1 MLNLAAMGLRLAGG
15 ANGVSVLHGEVSRD
29 MFAALWPDIPAGDVP
44 IGAVTN
50 GVHGRTWVSREMA
63 DLLDRVVG
71 ADWPEAGPDAW
82 ARMDEVTDE
91 ELWAIR
97 RVNRERLVTYARRR
111 AKESLLARGM
121 SEAEAAWADDV
132 LDPSCFTIVFARRF
146 APYKRAT
153 MLLHDLARLRA
164 LMYSKKRPVQVVFA
178 GKAHPADEPGKH
190 LLRQV
195 VELATNVE
203 WRDRLVFL
211 DDYDIGVARMLVRG
225 ADLWLNTPVRR
236 LEACGTSGMK
246 ASLNGVLNCSILD
259 GWWDEL
265 FDGVVGWAIPS
276 AEWVENPEERTAIE
290 AHGLLTLLEHQIVPA
305 FYDRDADG
313 IPNEWTRRMRSCL
326 STLGPSVSASRM
338 VRDYV
343 NDWYVPAARRSRR
356 LAQDDF
362 AGARDLVQ
370 WRTRVAASW
379 RDVHVLGI
387 THEEQAHVGAP
398 QRVWADVALGNLGAD
413 EVQVQLW
420 HGRVEAGDQLNDPEL
435 TVMQLE
441 SATGPAGGARFVTS
455 LSSAQQGSFGFTVRV
470 VPSHPQ
476 LRDDVLAP
484 FVAHGTPQV
493 SCLD

>member
-1 MLNLAAMGLRLAGG
+1 
-15 ANGVSVLHGEVSRD
+15 
-29 MFAALWPDIPAGDVP
+29 
-44 IGAVTN
+44 
-50 GVHGRTWVSREMA
+50 
-63 DLLDRVVG
+63 
-71 ADWPEAGPDAW
+71 
-82 ARMDEVTDE
+82 
-91 ELWAIR
+91 
-97 RVNRERLVTYARRR
+97 
-111 AKESLLARGM
+111 
-121 SEAEAAWADDV
+121 
-132 LDPSCFTIVFARRF
+132 
-146 APYKRAT
+146 
-153 MLLHDLARLRA
+153 
-164 LMYSKKRPVQVVFA
+164 
-178 GKAHPADEPGKH
+178 
-190 LLRQV
+190 
-195 VELATNVE
+195 
-203 WRDRLVFL
+203 
-211 DDYDIGVARMLVRG
+211 MLVRG

-265 FDGVVGWAIPS
+265 FDGDVGWAIPS

-313 IPNEWTRRMRSCL
+313 IPNEWTRRMRACL

-343 NDWYVPAARRSRR
+343 NDWYLPAAHRSRR

-362 AGARDLVQ
+362 AGARELVQ
-370 WRTRVAASW
+370 WRTRVAAAW

-420 HGRVEAGDQLNDPEL
+420 HGRVEAGDQLTDPEL